1 MKASLGEYFALLIA
15 SGKSDRCDSLRSI
28 IHSELIGK
36 CDLFYSGQI
45 DNPEEYKLLRK
56 DLAEAMRYL
65 IVDPYKRT
73 KKIEKTHPD
82 RKVFRKFLEDC
93 MTNGNWSGQVGYA

>member
-15 SGKSDRCDSLRSI
+15 SGRSDRCDSLKSV

-36 CDLFYSGQI
+36 CDLFYFGQI

-56 DLAEAMRYL
+56 VLAEAMRYL
-65 IVDPYKRT
+65 IVDPYKKT

-82 RKVFRKFLEDC
+82 RKIFRKFLEDC

>member
-15 SGKSDRCDSLRSI
+15 SGKSDRCDSLRSV

-65 IVDPYKRT
+65 IIDPYKRT
-73 KKIEKTHPD
+73 KKIEHRIKM
-82 RKVFRKFLEDC
+82 F
-93 MTNGNWSGQVGYA
+93 